1 MSTRSKILVFLQFLC
16 LAYLII
22 FTNILAHGFLLIL
35 QIFGCLLSLWA
46 VMVMKVGRFNIQPEV
61 KINAAFISTGPYR
74 LIRNPMYTGLILFFG
89 AGLLDDFEIIKFI
102 VFLILLLV
110 LLLKIRLEE
119 KFLKKRFGEVY
130 LAYMKKTY
138 RLIPYIV

>member
-1 MSTRSKILVFLQFLC
+1 MSVASKLLVLIQILSLTFLMFSGNILATGILLYLQIFSGILVFW
-16 LAYLII
+16 
-22 FTNILAHGFLLIL
+22 
-35 QIFGCLLSLWA
+35 SVWA
-46 VMVMKVGRFNIQPEV
+46 MKIGNFNVAPEV
-61 KINAAFISTGPYR
+61 KKGADFVDSGPYG
-74 LIRNPMYTGLILFFG
+74 LLRNPMYTGLILFFG
-89 AGLLDDFEIIKFI
+89 AGLLDNFKIFKFI
-102 VFLILLLV
+102 VFLILVLV

>member
-1 MSTRSKILVFLQFLC
+1 MSVASKLLVLLQILSLSFLMLSG
-16 LAYLII
+16 
-22 FTNILAHGFLLIL
+22 NILATGILLYL
-35 QIFGCLLSLWA
+35 QIFSAILVLWSVWA
-46 VMVMKVGRFNIQPEV
+46 MKIGNFNVAPEV
-61 KINAAFISTGPYR
+61 KKDADFVDSGPYG
-74 LIRNPMYTGLILFFG
+74 LLRNPMYTGLILFFG

-119 KFLKKRFGEVY
+119 KFLKKRFGKVY

>member
-1 MSTRSKILVFLQFLC
+1 MSTRSKILVFLQFSC

-22 FTNILAHGFLLIL
+22 FTNILGHGFLLIL

-74 LIRNPMYTGLILFFG
+74 LIRNPMYTGLIVFFG
-89 AGLLDDFEIIKFI
+89 AGIFNSPKLINLMVFFLL
-102 VFLILLLV
+102 VAV
-110 LLLKIRLEE
+110 LLLKIQMEE
-119 KFLKKRFGEVY
+119 KFLTTHFGQ
-130 LAYMKKTY
+130 AYSRYKSRTY
-138 RLIPYIV
+138 RLFPFLF

>member
-1 MSTRSKILVFLQFLC
+1 VSTRSKILVFLQFLC

-74 LIRNPMYTGLILFFG
+74 LIRNPMYTGLIVFFG
-89 AGLLDDFEIIKFI
+89 AGIFNSPKMINLMVFALL
-102 VFLILLLV
+102 VAV
-110 LLLKIRLEE
+110 LLLKIQMEE
-119 KFLKKRFGEVY
+119 KFLAKQFGPIYDVY
-130 LAYMKKTY
+130 KTKTY
-138 RLIPYIV
+138 RLIPFLF